1 MTLAR
6 FQPDSIP
13 GAALSSF
20 VTLDPVRLGVVRQ
33 TSVTRT
39 GNLVDVVVSGTKDLD
54 NQIVATLEQADK
66 TITDPDLRW
75 QPVGGPVRLD
85 RSEGGA
91 EVTWKG
97 ELILTGADPLR
108 MVIEELEPGRRT
120 EGRTVVP
127 VERVVFVEVVELP
140 PA

>member
-75 QPVGGPVRLD
+75 QPVGKPVRLD
-85 RSEGGA
+85 RSEGA
-91 EVTWKG
+91 
-97 ELILTGADPLR
+97 PR
-108 MVIEELEPGRRT
+108 
-120 EGRTVVP
+120 
-127 VERVVFVEVVELP
+127 
-140 PA
+140 